1 MKAGIELNFST
12 LMTVLSP
19 RKKDAYK
26 GDFGCV
32 VVVGG
37 NAGMVGAP
45 ILAAQACYRVGA
57 GRVKVVTRPEYAFMA
72 TMICPEIQS
81 FGVATAEQLEPI
93 IEKATVLV
101 VGPGLGQDAWAN
113 AIAQELLQSN
123 LPTLVDADAL
133 HLLAAQPHRRDN
145 WILTPHLGEAA
156 ALLYT
161 TTLALKSQQQEA
173 VISMQ
178 AQYGGVAV
186 LKGAPTWIAV
196 PNGKTPFFCAQ
207 GNPGM
212 ATAGM
217 GDVLSGVIAG
227 LLAQGV
233 SLEAAAKLGV
243 VLHAKAGDSAAKQG
257 ARGMIASDLFPYLR
271 KWVS

>member
-1 MKAGIELNFST
+1 
-12 LMTVLSP
+12 
-19 RKKDAYK
+19 
-26 GDFGCV
+26 
-32 VVVGG
+32 
-37 NAGMVGAP
+37 
-45 ILAAQACYRVGA
+45 
-57 GRVKVVTRPEYAFMA
+57 
-72 TMICPEIQS
+72 
-81 FGVATAEQLEPI
+81 
-93 IEKATVLV
+93 
-101 VGPGLGQDAWAN
+101 
-113 AIAQELLQSN
+113 
-123 LPTLVDADAL
+123 
-133 HLLAAQPHRRDN
+133 
-145 WILTPHLGEAA
+145 
-156 ALLYT
+156 
-161 TTLALKSQQQEA
+161 LALKSQQQEA